1 MEDFYFLQADN
12 PMWPASANV
21 FSIRDEEGLIL
32 IDVGCGL
39 KKFTSK
45 LFKKMDEFKISLKEV
60 HTIVISH
67 AHPDH
72 MGAMSEI
79 LNKIESSGNSQP
91 QILINEIERESALNI
106 NLLNDS
112 FDVPL
117 VKEYFIDGVEERFR
131 GSFDINKNFE
141 SLCRMSQLPEDC
153 PIRTIKENEV
163 IKLGNYTF
171 KVLTTP
177 GHAPGHTSFY
187 EPNSKFLLSGDLIGE
202 KGTAW
207 YSPSSGG
214 AIGYLSSLDKVE
226 KLQVNLIYPSH
237 GNKFSNVQERITE
250 IRNKILIKDQ
260 IILDKLQ
267 EGPQTMLDLV
277 KLFYPTQFSQIFPGL
292 AIVESHLIKLK
303 QENRIER
310 NKNLIWKV

>member
-45 LFKKMDEFKISLKEV
+45 LLKKMDEFKLNLKDV

-72 MGAMSEI
+72 MGAMDEI
-79 LNKIESSGNSQP
+79 LKQIQSYGNSQP
-91 QILINEIERESALNI
+91 QILINEIERESALDI
-106 NLLNDS
+106 DLLNDS

-117 VKEYFIDGVEERFR
+117 IKEFFKTGVEERFR

-141 SLCRMSQLPEDC
+141 GLCRMSQLPKDC
-153 PIRTIKENEV
+153 NMRTIKDNDV
-163 IKLGNYTF
+163 IKLGNYNF
-171 KVLTTP
+171 RVITTP
-177 GHAPGHTSFY
+177 GHALGHTSFY
-187 EPNSKFLLSGDLIGE
+187 ELNSKFLLSGDLIGE

-214 AIGYLSSLDKVE
+214 AIGYLSSLDKIE
-226 KLQVNLIYPSH
+226 KLPINLIYPSH
-237 GNKFSNVQERITE
+237 GNKFTNVKERIAE
-250 IRNKILIKDQ
+250 IRKKILIKDQ
-260 IILDKLQ
+260 LILDKLQ
-267 EGPQTMLDLV
+267 EGPQTMSNLIS
-277 KLFYPTQFSQIFPGL
+277 LFYPERFAQIFPGL
-292 AIVESHLIKLK
+292 AIVESHLIKLE
-303 QENRIER
+303 QEKTIER
-310 NKNLIWKV
+310 NKNYIWKV